1 MHTGTCVFASLLLVS
16 CASGPPRPPADTG
29 EPSVFRSGER
39 RQDAVPSMLR
49 ERVRV
54 DVASA
59 LPLVEET
66 APADELL
73 QGALTVASDEL
84 FSYRAAYSLSAGDLV
99 SGWSGERRAVSAPTQ
114 IGLQQ
119 VIQDVRLE
127 LPELAGAPLSVAF
140 NTELGSRWQL
150 SDTAEFRREGAQ
162 LDWSPGAAAV
172 RVQWSGEPLSPGAS
186 TALGCGLESS
196 IRLPAY
202 GDTHRGQ
209 DLRLS
214 GRSCIVAAQGVPA
227 GGMEAQAID
236 LQYVWRVSTNRRL
249 AMGLSVVEPRPGA
262 TDAEAETA
270 RGYELDFLG
279 SRALGP
285 VRAEASV
292 AFRRPGSWHAG
303 GLPVH
308 HGEGDPHWAADATLT
323 WQLSQAALSANVAL
337 GADPLWFAPELGQRR
352 DRFGLALDLSRW
364 IGALT
369 DGPEPRLGMNW
380 NWARLDAPEATAES
394 SLQLDVALVF

>member
-1 MHTGTCVFASLLLVS
+1 MYTGTCVLASLLLVS
-16 CASGPPRPPADTG
+16 CASGPPRPSAETD
-29 EPSVFRSGER
+29 EPQVLRSGER
-39 RQDAVPSMLR
+39 RQGSVPSMLR

-66 APADELL
+66 ASDELL

-99 SGWSGERRAVSAPTQ
+99 SGWSGERREVSAPTQ

-119 VIQDVRLE
+119 VVQDVRLE
-127 LPELAGAPLSVAF
+127 LPELAGAPLSLAF

-162 LDWSPGAAAV
+162 LDWSPGPAAV

-186 TALGCGLESS
+186 AALGCGLESS
-196 IRLPAY
+196 IRLPTH
-202 GDTHRGQ
+202 GDANRGQ

-214 GRSCIVAAQGVPA
+214 GRSCIVAGQDMPA

-236 LQYVWRVSTNRRL
+236 LQYVWRVSADRRL
-249 AMGLSVVEPRPGA
+249 AMGLSVIEPRPAA
-262 TDAEAETA
+262 TDAEGDAA

-285 VRAEASV
+285 LRAEASV
-292 AFRRPGSWHAG
+292 AFRRPGSWHLAN
-303 GLPVH
+303 LPVH
-308 HGEGDPHWAADATLT
+308 TAEGDSHWAADATLT
-323 WQLSQAALSANVAL
+323 WQLSQAALSANIAV
-337 GADPLWFAPELGQRR
+337 GADPLWFAPNLGQRR

-380 NWARLDAPEATAES
+380 HWARLDAPEATGENT
-394 SLQLDVALVF
+394 LQLDVALVF